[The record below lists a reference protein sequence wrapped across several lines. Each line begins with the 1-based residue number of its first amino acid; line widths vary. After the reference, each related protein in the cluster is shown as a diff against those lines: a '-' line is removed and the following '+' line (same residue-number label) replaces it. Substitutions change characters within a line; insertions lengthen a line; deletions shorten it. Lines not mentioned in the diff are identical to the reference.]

1 MYQYY
6 TYMFFFSLQQFRF
19 FHQRCVIQYL
29 ILYAFYI
36 NKYFLCT
43 NQYLVLEVVVC
54 LFDTPRE
61 RVGGLP
67 KSSLTFS
74 VLLAHAWLYTFMP
87 IWYIYNYKSEFL
99 SSIFLNIISRV
110 QQILFYQQVMCAL
123 YSIIP
128 QHQYCGLPC
137 PSSILSKDCHFGTS
151 EIFLSF
157 ALIIHHQSIALH
169 SNIVQSKLSS
179 IHANYA
185 VCHHLNFISLIKLI
199 KGWLFKNIYHNKHEC
214 FPNRNCE
221 CIKLGISY
229 PNRLGHY

>member
-43 NQYLVLEVVVC
+43 NTSTLYQKQQYVC
-54 LFDTPRE
+54 LTHPGRE
-61 RVGGLP
+61 WGVSQSLP
-67 KSSLTFS
+67 
-74 VLLAHAWLYTFMP
+74 LLFQCYQLMLGCTHSCQDG
-87 IWYIYNYKSEFL
+87 IYKFEFL
-99 SSIFLNIISRV
+99 SSIFLNITSRV
-110 QQILFYQQVMCAL
+110 QQILSYQQVMCAL

-169 SNIVQSKLSS
+169 SNTVQSKLSS

-214 FPNRNCE
+214 FPNRN
-221 CIKLGISY
+221 Y
-229 PNRLGHY
+229 

>member
-43 NQYLVLEVVVC
+43 NTSTLYQKQQYVYLTHPGREWGVSQSLPL
-54 LFDTPRE
+54 LFQCYQLMLGCTHSCQD
-61 RVGGLP
+61 G
-67 KSSLTFS
+67 
-74 VLLAHAWLYTFMP
+74 
-87 IWYIYNYKSEFL
+87 IYKFEFL
-99 SSIFLNIISRV
+99 SSIFLNITSRV
-110 QQILFYQQVMCAL
+110 QQILSYQQVMCAL

-229 PNRLGHY
+229 PNR